1 MLVCHFDYTSPAAAV
16 AVLRLHRI
24 VDAGGR
30 VGFSGFDVLGLDAA
44 IPVTLDQLE
53 EFERHRPRAV
63 ALGLDVRRPTF
74 RPPTLA
80 AHLVGDLAE
89 SVGLGA
95 SWRETALR
103 AYLERGVDLGDG
115 EALVELGRVAGL
127 DAAEVAGSIADRTA
141 RTALRRRMLLVRGRG
156 IGGVP
161 VLDLDGTLVSADLP
175 DADLRQLATS

>member
-16 AVLRLHRI
+16 AVFRLHRI
-24 VDAGGR
+24 VDAGGQ
-30 VGFSGFDVLGLDAA
+30 VGFSGFDTLGLDAA

-53 EFERHRPRAV
+53 ELERHRARAV
-63 ALGLDVRRPTF
+63 DLGLEVRRPTV

-95 SWRETALR
+95 SWRETVLR
-103 AYLERGVDLGDG
+103 AYFERGIDLGDG
-115 EALVELGRVAGL
+115 EALVELGRMAGL
-127 DAAEVAGSIADRTA
+127 DAGEVAGVLADRAA

-161 VLDLDGTLVSADLP
+161 VLDVDGTLVSADIP
-175 DADLRQLATS
+175 DADLRQLAGS